1 MFGACCVVGPRVL
14 LRIVVDE
21 PVPDHLAHAFGV
33 LGDVLP
39 VGLVEDLAV
48 VEAHFLGAGDA
59 FEAGGG
65 GVRISD
71 CGGDVEVESL
81 GG

>member
-1 MFGACCVVGPRVL
+1 
-14 LRIVVDE
+14 
-21 PVPDHLAHAFGV
+21 
-33 LGDVLP
+33 
-39 VGLVEDLAV
+39 VEDLAV